1 MLFLCLGC
9 LFELLTFT
17 GQNGKETWKR
27 FKLTFVADK
36 PPPAQVAYQ
45 EMLMTAKAGSEYF
58 S

>member
-1 MLFLCLGC
+1 LGC